1 MEIGKPIGTNSVLSK
16 KVKMEG
22 DIHGE
27 EDLRVEGHFKGTIK
41 VTGDIFVGQSG
52 VVEADVEADN
62 IVIQGKVTGNVMA
75 RKQLEIQSSGQ
86 LLGDCRAKSIDIR
99 EGAIFEG
106 RSSMLKPPAAPPAT
120 GAKPDTATG
129 GKAKINPKQGVH

>member
-1 MEIGKPIGTNSVLSK
+1 METGKTNGTTSLLSK
-16 KVKMEG
+16 KVKIEG
-22 DIHGE
+22 NIQGD

-41 VTGDIFVGQSG
+41 VVGDFFVGQSG

-62 IVIQGKVTGNVMA
+62 IVIQGQITGNVLA

-86 LLGDCRAKSIDIR
+86 LLGDCQAKSIDIR

-106 RSSMLKPPAAPPAT
+106 RSSMLRASASSAGSTQSSSTSAAQSE
-120 GAKPDTATG
+120 AKV
-129 GKAKINPKQGVH
+129 NPK